1 MCVPEHLFKMIRGH
15 WSRPSYSKV
24 AGSGVRVNNNVGG
37 AAAAAAAATEASS
50 ENVVN
55 NDVVNDNVGDTVN
68 ANKDYVEMFERD
80 DRLSAAAK
88 KRHWLLTKLELEV
101 KRKHIGKGNIFTLLY
116 PDLNKDELKQLDVVK
131 ALRTCNF
138 LPSDVLGVKL
148 NDFRSN
154 QAEIRVKDD
163 YVLNLDKIESDL
175 KASGLN
181 VVVNKFDA
189 AEEIIMLYGLPLTS
203 DIEGMSEMIKET
215 ISPFVQ
221 NVGNIVPCVYGT
233 KDGEFFSGKFNGNW
247 RVRVIPKKH
256 KQVPN
261 FIVLGKDAKVMVKAK
276 YIRYVSAKKEM
287 CADCFS
293 EDHFR
298 LSSECPGPR
307 KWDEYCSMFS
317 DAWETHRLDTSDQDD
332 QIISRNEEESR
343 LIALSK
349 SLVKDMET
357 LESEKRTIES
367 KLSDQQVLLQ
377 ESMSNIQSLESE
389 NERLK
394 NALELEN
401 RMNIDQYDDG
411 SSNEDDGKSDISF
424 DRRTVTGSSEEDSS
438 DSDTDSVPDS
448 EKRKNRLKSATKP
461 HILSMDEDGTENPS
475 ENLEYD
481 HDYIK
486 DPLNVTVTEEG
497 GNFVTKRYYS
507 PNGNEPMLS
516 DSIVAVLKKKSPN
529 MSKDVLGK
537 TIRIKIRNDKDD
549 GFVDCL
555 AKVNEKVSNEGYDH
569 LYNVTELDSGGS
581 VDIDLEQVLWLWNHP
596 LKSPDKS
603 DA

>member
-1 MCVPEHLFKMIRGH
+1 MIWGH
-15 WSRPSYSKV
+15 WSRPSYSRV
-24 AGSGVRVNNNVGG
+24 VGSGVRVNDNVGG
-37 AAAAAAAATEASS
+37 AATAATGVSS

-55 NDVVNDNVGDTVN
+55 DVVNDIDDVGDRAN

-101 KRKHIGKGNIFTLLY
+101 KRKLIGKGNIFTLLY
-116 PDLNKDELKQLDVVK
+116 PDLQKDELKQLDVIK
-131 ALRTCNF
+131 ALRTCGF

-154 QAEIRVKDD
+154 QAEIRVKDEC
-163 YVLNLDKIESDL
+163 VLNLDKIESDL

-181 VVVNKFDA
+181 VVVNKFDT

-203 DIEGMSEMIKET
+203 DIEGMKEMIKET
-215 ISPFVQ
+215 IAPFVH
-221 NVGNIVPCVYGT
+221 NVGNIVPCVYGA
-233 KDGEFFSGKFNGNW
+233 KDGEYFSGKFNGNW
-247 RVRVIPKKH
+247 RVRVIPKQH

-298 LSSECPGPR
+298 MSPECPGPR

-317 DAWETHRLDTSDQDD
+317 DAWEMNRLDTSDQDD
-332 QIISRNEEESR
+332 QIISQKEEESR
-343 LIALSK
+343 LIAMSK
-349 SLVKDMET
+349 SLVKDMEA
-357 LESEKRTIES
+357 LENEKRTIES

-377 ESMSNIQSLESE
+377 AKMDNIQSLESE

-394 NALELEN
+394 NALDFEN
-401 RMNIDQYDDG
+401 MMNVDHYDDG
-411 SSNEDDGKSDISF
+411 SYNEDDAKSDISD

-438 DSDTDSVPDS
+438 DSDTDPVPNS
-448 EKRKNRLKSATKP
+448 EKQKNRLKSATKP
-461 HILSMDEDGTENPS
+461 HILSMEEDSTES
-475 ENLEYD
+475 TIENLEYD

-486 DPLNVTVTEEG
+486 DPLNVTITEEG
-497 GNFVTKRYYS
+497 GNYVTKRYYS
-507 PNGNEPMLS
+507 PSGNEPILS
-516 DSIVAVLKKKSPN
+516 DSIVGVLKNHKKNQAVSQ
-529 MSKDVLGK
+529 DVLGK
-537 TIRIKIRNDKDD
+537 TIRIKVKNDD
-549 GFVDCL
+549 GFVDCY
-555 AKVNEKVSNEGYDH
+555 AKVNEKVSNESYDH

-596 LKSPDKS
+596 LKSPSKS
-603 DA
+603 DT